1 LRSIYMDYSATT
13 PVREEV
19 VEAMLPIF
27 REGFGN
33 PSSAHAF
40 GRKPRETVETAREK
54 VAAAMGASSEE
65 IYFTGGGTE
74 SDNLAILG
82 VMESAG
88 EEKRHFI
95 TTVIEHNAVLESGR
109 YLEKQGCEVTWLPVD
124 ERGMVSPDDIK
135 KALRPDTALVSVIL
149 ANNEVGTVQ
158 HLAELTAPAREAGVP
173 FHTDAV
179 QAFGKIPVDVDDL
192 GVDLLSI
199 SSHKIYGPKGVGA
212 LYVRRGK
219 AFAPLLHGG
228 HHERGKR
235 AGTENV
241 PGIVG
246 LARAAEMAVAD
257 IPVEGPRLDRL
268 RTMLWEGIS
277 AGIDRVRLNGHPESR
292 LPHVASISVEGI
304 EGEAILLSMD
314 IKGIAISTGSACMS
328 DTLEASHVLLAMGI
342 EPVLAQG
349 TLRFSLGL
357 GNKEEDIEYVVE
369 QLPGIVRRL
378 REMSP
383 LA

>member
-1 LRSIYMDYSATT
+1 MRSIYMDYSATT

-19 VEAMLPIF
+19 LEAMLPIF

-40 GRKPRETVETAREK
+40 GHAPREALDAAREK

-95 TTVIEHNAVLESGR
+95 TSVIEHNAVLESGS

-124 ERGMVSPDDIK
+124 AKGMVSPDDIER
-135 KALRPDTALVSVIL
+135 ALRPDTALVSVML

-158 HLAELTAPAREAGVP
+158 RLTELTAPVREAGVP

-192 GVDLLSI
+192 AVDLLSI

-212 LYVRRGK
+212 LYVRRGT

-246 LARAAEMAVAD
+246 LARAAELSVAD

-268 RTMLWEGIS
+268 RTKLWEGIS
-277 AGIDRVRLNGHPESR
+277 AVIDRVRLNGHPEYR
-292 LPHVASISVEGI
+292 LPHLASISVEGI
-304 EGEAILLSMD
+304 EGEAILLDMD
-314 IKGIAISTGSACMS
+314 IKGVAISTGSACMS
-328 DTLEASHVLLAMGI
+328 DALEASHVLLAMGI

-357 GNKEEDIEYVVE
+357 GNKEEDIEYVIE
-369 QLPGIVRRL
+369 ILPDIVRRL